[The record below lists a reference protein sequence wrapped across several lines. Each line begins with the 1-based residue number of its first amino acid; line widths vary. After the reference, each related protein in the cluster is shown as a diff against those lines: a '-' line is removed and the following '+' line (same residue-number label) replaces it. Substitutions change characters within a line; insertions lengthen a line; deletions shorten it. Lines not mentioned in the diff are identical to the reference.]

1 MAKLAAFVMKNWFWV
16 LGIIVAFIV
25 GFLISFDRQN
35 LRQDLTSAEIK
46 LSSVNAELATAQ
58 AELVRAREDITLV
71 RAECSWRMGI
81 EARMADKMALL
92 AYLISIKYPIEND
105 PVFLLEHPELIQIN
119 SEERSIAWPTRNG
132 SRKLGGL
139 DWFPSAPR

>member
-1 MAKLAAFVMKNWFWV
+1 MNVNRKLAFGFAGLSVFVMIAIITM
-16 LGIIVAFIV
+16 GIIILV
-25 GFLISFDRQN
+25 Q
-35 LRQDLTSAEIK
+35 QDKTAQMRAELTQARTD
-46 LSSVNAELATAQ
+46 LAQTQAELARAQ
-58 AELVRAREDITLV
+58 ENISLV
-71 RAECSWRMGI
+71 RAEYSWKLGI

-92 AYLISIKYPIEND
+92 AYLMSIKYPIEND
-105 PVFLLEHPELIQIN
+105 PAFLLEHPELIQIN